1 MLGPERRDLATDSSL
16 ATARKQYA
24 FNWRKKCLYDGEARH
39 SVTFSATANGD
50 ADSRYQTRYNRPVS
64 FGEHGMMLLPRDDED
79 QKVLECEI
87 DIRPKPVRL
96 DWSRDIFGNH
106 VATAKFNSC
115 ADELSFVSKVRLDYA
130 PVKFHASD
138 IDYSARRY
146 PFTYSVDE
154 WAALNRYIE
163 PPFARGELDRW
174 SAAPFQNGR
183 STDLHELLVSMTQTI
198 KRTIEH
204 VSRHE
209 EGIQEPLQTL
219 ALKSGSCRDVAVLMI
234 AALRSRGIA
243 SRFVSGYVHLNDDED
258 DENEVVKE
266 DDIAGG
272 NTHAWVQVYLP
283 GPGWV
288 DFDPAPAQSGIKIS
302 SALPPC
308 STRAKRSRC
317 KARGTDPHRTIWP

>member
-1 MLGPERRDLATDSSL
+1 MMPILDI
-16 ATARKQYA
+16 K
-24 FNWRKKCLYDGEARH
+24 H
-39 SVTFSATANGD
+39 VTT
-50 ADSRYQTRYNRPVS
+50 YRYNRPVS
-64 FGEHGMMLLPRDDED
+64 FGEHRMMLLPRDDDD

-106 VATAKFNSC
+106 VATAKFNDR
-115 ADELSFVSKVRLDYA
+115 ADKLSFVSKVRLDYA

-146 PFTYSVDE
+146 PFAYSVDE

-163 PPFARGELDRW
+163 PPAARRELDRW
-174 SAAPFQNGR
+174 SAAFLQSGK
-183 STDLHELLVSMTQTI
+183 STHLHEFLVSMTQTI

-209 EGIQEPLQTL
+209 EGIQDPVQTL

-234 AALRSRGIA
+234 AAVRSRGIA
-243 SRFVSGYVHLNDDED
+243 ARFVSGYVHLVDDDED
-258 DENEVVKE
+258 KVVKE

-272 NTHAWVQVYLP
+272 QHPCL
-283 GPGWV
+283 GPGLRTWSRV
-288 DFDPAPAQSGIKIS
+288 GRFRPSRRRNRESKSHPRCRRAAPGRSEPAARHVVRTPVGPFVHECRSESKSG
-302 SALPPC
+302 
-308 STRAKRSRC
+308 
-317 KARGTDPHRTIWP
+317 

>member
-1 MLGPERRDLATDSSL
+1 MAMAILDIKHVT
-16 ATARKQYA
+16 TY
-24 FNWRKKCLYDGEARH
+24 LYC
-39 SVTFSATANGD
+39 
-50 ADSRYQTRYNRPVS
+50 RPVS
-64 FGEHGMMLLPRDDED
+64 FGEHRMMLLPRDDED

-106 VATAKFNSC
+106 VAIAKFNDR
-115 ADELSFVSKVRLDYA
+115 ANKLSFVSKVRLDHA
-130 PVKFHASD
+130 SVKFHASD

-146 PFTYSVDE
+146 PFAYSVNQ

-163 PPFARGELDRW
+163 PPIARNALDRW
-174 SAAPFQNGR
+174 SAAFFQNR
-183 STDLHELLVSMTQTI
+183 KSTDLHELLVSMTQTI

-209 EGIQEPLQTL
+209 EGIQDPVRTL

-243 SRFVSGYVHLNDDED
+243 ARFVSGYVHLVDDED
-258 DENEVVKE
+258 DEEDDVVKG

-272 NTHAWVQVYLP
+272 NTHAWVQVYVP

-288 DFDPAPAQSGIKIS
+288 DLDPAAGAIGNQKLIRVAAVQHPGEAIPLQGSWYGS
-302 SALPPC
+302 PSDHLSMNVAVRV
-308 STRAKRSRC
+308 RAVDREN
-317 KARGTDPHRTIWP
+317 A

>member
-1 MLGPERRDLATDSSL
+1 MMPILDI
-16 ATARKQYA
+16 K
-24 FNWRKKCLYDGEARH
+24 H
-39 SVTFSATANGD
+39 VTT
-50 ADSRYQTRYNRPVS
+50 YRYNRPVS
-64 FGEHGMMLLPRDDED
+64 FGEHRMMLLPRDDDD

-106 VATAKFNSC
+106 VATAKFNDR
-115 ADELSFVSKVRLDYA
+115 ADKLSFVSKVRLDYA

-146 PFTYSVDE
+146 PFAYSVDE

-163 PPFARGELDRW
+163 PPAARRELDRW
-174 SAAPFQNGR
+174 SAAFLQSGK
-183 STDLHELLVSMTQTI
+183 STHLHEFLVSMTQTI

-209 EGIQEPLQTL
+209 EGIQDPVQTL

-234 AALRSRGIA
+234 AAVRSRGIA
-243 SRFVSGYVHLNDDED
+243 ARFVSGYVHLVDDDED
-258 DENEVVKE
+258 KVVKE

-272 NTHAWVQVYLP
+272 NTHAWVQVYVP

-288 DFDPAPAQSGIKIS
+288 DFDPAAGVIGNQNLIRVAAVQHPGEANPLQGTWYG
-302 SALPPC
+302 PP
-308 STRAKRSRC
+308 SDHLSVNVAVRVRAVDRED
-317 KARGTDPHRTIWP
+317 A